1 MAKKKILIVD
11 DDPDI
16 RHGLDIRL
24 RANDYEPIFAAD
36 ALMAI
41 SAAQKEKPD
50 LILLDIGLP
59 GGDGFIVMRRFKT
72 ILSLASIPIIV
83 VTSRDPI
90 THKDRA
96 LEAGAEAFFQ
106 KPFNNDELL
115 LAIGKILGANLK
127 VSLG

>member
-24 RANDYEPIFAAD
+24 RANDYVPIFAAD

-41 SAAQKEKPD
+41 SVAQKEKPD